1 MSARQKLDEWL
12 AKVDELLA
20 ANEPALGLGDTEVDP
35 EEVFKEEDSP
45 E

>member
-20 ANEPALGLGDTEVDP
+20 EVEPTLRLRDAEVNT
-35 EEVFKEEDSP
+35 EEVLEPQDSP